1 MPQAAGEEER
11 DRVVAEIA
19 AILQEAR
26 VPHMVGLPPA
36 DIFVLGR
43 HSILVHA
50 PGQSFFEHL
59 AARARCRKLD
69 LPFKVVRTKCWP
81 SCKTLKRFLVSL
93 MAFEAEPCL

>member
-1 MPQAAGEEER
+1 MK
-11 DRVVAEIA
+11 AEIA
-19 AILQEAR
+19 AILQEAG
-26 VPHMVGLPPA
+26 VPHVVGLPPA

-69 LPFKVVRTKCWP
+69 LPFKVVRTKSWP
-81 SCKTLKRFLVSL
+81 SCETLQRFLISTL
-93 MAFEAEPCL
+93 TIERWPCL